1 MTERCELAVL
11 GVSYVGPHSVEAD
24 IYEIDIQVQPAP
36 GAPWRLI
43 GLRFRLREATFLARM
58 MQSNPPQACV
68 DTHLLEQVAAHDT

>member
-1 MTERCELAVL
+1 VL

-36 GAPWRLI
+36 CAPWGFI
-43 GLRFRLREATFLARM
+43 ALRSRSPEATFLARM
-58 MQSNPPQACV
+58 MQSNPPHARV